1 MNILQPVYFNV
12 FLHSNLLQ
20 CMSARSKLLK
30 SQVMVFFGYELFN
43 LEESY
48 INKLMTAWRVCST
61 RILNIHRQTHC
72 DLLTPL
78 IQCKNPLLIIEERI
92 INFFR
97 KMLNHENQ
105 LIKYIASFTHS
116 NNFSYMTV
124 NLINILYKHSIS
136 YEKLYCNQNIQI
148 NCNVEYNWK
157 ELILI
162 RDQLLC
168 VNFNDKEIRDL
179 LNYFCIE

>member
-1 MNILQPVYFNV
+1 MIYNYNAEKTI
-12 FLHSNLLQ
+12 SNGMKTKSDVIINEFSQ
-20 CMSARSKLLK
+20 IDTSARSKLFK
-30 SQVMVFFGYELFN
+30 SQTMVFFGCELLN

-105 LIKYIASFTHS
+105 LIKYITSFTLS

-124 NLINILYKHSIS
+124 NLMNILYKHSIS
-136 YEKLYCNQNIQI
+136 YEKHPNQ
-148 NCNVEYNWK
+148 
-157 ELILI
+157 L
-162 RDQLLC
+162 
-168 VNFNDKEIRDL
+168 
-179 LNYFCIE
+179 

>member
-1 MNILQPVYFNV
+1 MLFD
-12 FLHSNLLQ
+12 
-20 CMSARSKLLK
+20 ADRSKLFK
-30 SQVMVFFGYELFN
+30 SQSIVFFGCELFN

-48 INKLMTAWRVCST
+48 INKLMTAWRVCSR

-105 LIKYIASFTHS
+105 LIKYITSFTLS

-136 YEKLYCNQNIQI
+136 YEKLYCNQNIKI

-157 ELILI
+157 L
-162 RDQLLC
+162 
-168 VNFNDKEIRDL
+168 
-179 LNYFCIE
+179 FCIKRTDLNSR